1 MIDVIEATTINEI
14 SEGNPVNVGEVNVQI
29 LQLHNIYTPSKITS
43 NMGTKPKKNVIYL
56 IADSLRSDYLG
67 CYGNDSV
74 LTSEIDQLAE
84 SGIQFENT
92 VSAAPWTIPSVKSH
106 GTGKYPHEIGI
117 FDPDSDEGATVF
129 DQFKADGYKTALY
142 YDSDRRDELFSEN
155 VDHYDW
161 SYDLEALLD
170 FISENKDE
178 PFFIYNLYRGTHV
191 PYTLKYSSEAWRR
204 SKDDV
209 MALIQE
215 GGDGLEEAKY
225 RYERSIERFSEWYVG
240 AIIDRLRKEDLLE
253 DTAIVITGDH
263 GESWGKRFDDQ
274 STVDLF
280 DLHGTLLYDE
290 ALKVPLVLYNFDID
304 YTGSVPEMV
313 RSVDILPTILDSID
327 TTPLRD
333 DLNGISLLPQ
343 LERGEGEFPEY
354 AFSSTTTHDQFGEIG
369 DANEEFGSTFNR
381 FSVSRHDGWKYI
393 VSVDTDTRE
402 LYNTTSDPDEEVNL
416 IDERQDIVEHM
427 DEQLKTTFGELLS
440 DEEHSDEVKQRLED
454 LGYL

>member
-1 MIDVIEATTINEI
+1 
-14 SEGNPVNVGEVNVQI
+14 
-29 LQLHNIYTPSKITS
+29 
-43 NMGTKPKKNVIYL
+43 MGTKTKKNVIYL
-56 IADSLRSDYLG
+56 IADSLRADYLG

-74 LTSEIDQLAE
+74 LSSEIDELAE
-84 SGIQFENT
+84 SGVRFENT

-117 FDPDSDEGATVF
+117 FDSDVDEGETVF

-155 VDHYDW
+155 VDHDDW

-191 PYTLKYSSEAWRR
+191 PYTLKYSSEAWHRG
-204 SKDDV
+204 KDEV
-209 MALIQE
+209 MSLIQE
-215 GGDGLEEAKY
+215 GGEGLEEAKY

-290 ALKVPLVLYNFDID
+290 ALKVPLILYNFDID
-304 YTGSVPEMV
+304 YTGSVSEMV
-313 RSVDILPTILDSID
+313 RSVDILPTILDALG

-333 DLNGISLLPQ
+333 DLDGSSLLPQ
-343 LERGEGEFPEY
+343 LEQGKGEFPEY
-354 AFSSTTTHDQFGEIG
+354 AFSSTTTHDQFGGIG
-369 DANEEFGSTFNR
+369 EADEESVSTFNR
-381 FSVSRHDGWKYI
+381 FSVSRRDGWKYI
-393 VSVDTDTRE
+393 VSVDKDTRE
-402 LYNTTSDPDEEVNL
+402 LYDTTSDSGEEINM
-416 IDERQDIVEHM
+416 IDKRQDIAEQM
-427 DEQLKTTFGELLS
+427 DEQLRAQYGQLLS
-440 DEEHSDEVKQRLED
+440 NEEHSDEVKQRLED